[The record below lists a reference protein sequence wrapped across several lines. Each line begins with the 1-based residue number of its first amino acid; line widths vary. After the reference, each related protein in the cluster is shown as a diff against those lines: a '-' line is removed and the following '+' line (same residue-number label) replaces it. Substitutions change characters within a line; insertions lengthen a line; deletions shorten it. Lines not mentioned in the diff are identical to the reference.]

1 MSALRRVVL
10 KLFNVM
16 RPGWREREL
25 AREMSAHLALIED
38 DFIRRGMTREQA
50 RLAARRAFGG
60 VEHAKDLHRDARSFP
75 WLDDARRDVQYAIR
89 TLRRSPGFAGVAV
102 LTIALGI
109 GANTAI
115 FSVLDAVLL
124 HPLPFKEADRLVR
137 LYENVPASESP
148 NGRPR
153 RLGGID
159 AVEFLALRA
168 QARTVSHVVA
178 HAIALV
184 SVSGGIDTSQREL
197 TALSSTAFAMLGV
210 QPILGRS
217 FTPEEEQPGLDK
229 VIVLSYAA
237 WQRYFGGD
245 PAVLGKALTFNG
257 NTFSGGVAL
266 GDDYIVVGVMPPD
279 FRFPD
284 DHTQFWTPFPVTP
297 PEPGRTR
304 RLAMTARLADGVS
317 PEAAAAEITSI
328 ALSVRG
334 QRPGAVPDASGPP
347 RFDVVGVQTEVG
359 DSVRPA
365 LQVLT
370 VAVAFVLLI
379 ACANV
384 ANLLLARAA
393 SRQREIAVRIAIG
406 AGRGRLMRQLLTES
420 LLLSAVGG
428 AAGTLLAAA
437 GVELFRRLATDLG
450 RIDLG
455 ALGITFPRLDAIRI
469 NSQVLLFAM
478 AISVGSGLLFG
489 ALPALRHAFDGR
501 LDALRGRRLNAQD
514 VLVVVEMALATVLFV
529 ASGLLI
535 HSFVRLARVEVG
547 YDPTNVLT
555 FQVSLPGPRRPIPE
569 LKTAEDLVSRLRA
582 IPGVQSAAYANQLP
596 LVALENGLQIRST
609 AEPPPYPAQGPP
621 QRGADARLV
630 SRDYLQTMAI
640 RVIAGRPFD
649 DRDSASAP
657 RVLIINRTLAYRD
670 FSDGNPVGTIIYLGR
685 DTAPWEIIGVVDD
698 VRQTGLDREPA
709 PQMFLSLE
717 QWNAPQV
724 PIFPAGA
731 YYAIRSA
738 SEPSSAFGHVRDVV
752 RQLDPRASLENVA
765 TMDQIIANRM
775 TRPRMYAVLLGI
787 FAAIAVALAAAGIY
801 GVVAYSVSQRT
812 REIGI
817 RVALGARSSAV
828 LRLVMGQSAR
838 LSIAG
843 VVIGLAGAMW
853 TTRYLQGLL
862 FGLTPLDPATF
873 AAVALLFL
881 AVATAA
887 SYVPARRATTVDPSV
902 ALRAE

>member
-1 MSALRRVVL
+1 MSALRRAVVR
-10 KLFNVM
+10 LFNAV
-16 RPGWREREL
+16 RPSRREGDLSREV
-25 AREMSAHLALIED
+25 SAHLALIED
-38 DFIRRGMTREQA
+38 DFIRRGMTRDAA
-50 RLAARRAFGG
+50 RLAARRVLGG
-60 VEHAKDLHRDARSFP
+60 VAHTKDLHRDARSFL

-124 HPLPFKEADRLVR
+124 HPLPFDDADRLIR
-137 LYENVPASESP
+137 LYENVPASETP

-159 AVEFLALRA
+159 AREFLAVRA
-168 QARTVSHVVA
+168 QARTLSHVVA

-184 SVSGGIDTSQREL
+184 SVAGGADTSQREL
-197 TALSSTAFAMLGV
+197 TALSSATFAMLGV

-217 FTPEEEQPGLDK
+217 FTPDEEQPGRDK
-229 VIVLSYAA
+229 VIILSHGA
-237 WQRYFGGD
+237 WQRHFGGD
-245 PAVLGKALTFNG
+245 PAALGGTVTFNG

-266 GDDYIVVGVMPPD
+266 GEDYTVVGVMPPD
-279 FRFPD
+279 FHFPD
-284 DHTQFWTPFPVTP
+284 DNTQFWTPFPVTP
-297 PEPGRTR
+297 PEPGRPR
-304 RLAMTARLADGVS
+304 RLAMMARLADGV
-317 PEAAAAEITSI
+317 PLAAAAAEIEEI

-334 QRPGAVPDASGPP
+334 QQPGAAADGQP
-347 RFDVVGVQTEVG
+347 RFEVVGVEGEVG
-359 DSVRPA
+359 ESVRPA
-365 LQVLT
+365 LRVLT

-393 SRQREIAVRIAIG
+393 SRQREMAVRIAIG
-406 AGRGRLMRQLLTES
+406 AGRGRLIRQLLTES
-420 LLLSAVGG
+420 LLLSAAGG

-437 GVELFRRLATDLG
+437 GIELFRRLATDLG

-455 ALGITFPRLDAIRI
+455 GIGMAFPRVEAIRI
-469 NSQVLLFAM
+469 NSQVLLFAI
-478 AISVGSGLLFG
+478 AISIGSGLLFG
-489 ALPALRHAFDGR
+489 ALPALRHAFDSR
-501 LDALRGRRLNAQD
+501 LEALKGRRLNAQAL
-514 VLVVVEMALATVLFV
+514 LVVAEIAMATVLLIGG
-529 ASGLLI
+529 GLLV
-535 HSFVRLARVEVG
+535 HSFVKLARVEVG

-555 FQVSLPGPRRPIPE
+555 FQVSLPGSQRPVAE
-569 LKTAEDLVSRLRA
+569 LKTFAEELAGRLRS

-596 LVALENGLQIRST
+596 LVALENGLQIRAT
-609 AEPPPYPAQGPP
+609 AELPQPAQGPP
-621 QRGADARLV
+621 ARGADAQLV
-630 SRDYLQTMAI
+630 SSEYLQTMGI
-640 RVIAGRPFD
+640 RVIAGRPFAD
-649 DRDSASAP
+649 GDSASAP
-657 RVLIINRTLAYRD
+657 RVLIINRTLARRD
-670 FSDGNPVGTIIYLGR
+670 FSDVHPVGTTIYLGR

-709 PQMFLSLE
+709 PQMFLNLR

-724 PIFPAGA
+724 SVFPAGA
-731 YYAIRSA
+731 YYAIRTSGV
-738 SEPSSAFGHVRDVV
+738 PLLTFGHVRDVV
-752 RQLDPRASLENVA
+752 RHLEPRASIENVA

-775 TRPRMYAVLLGI
+775 TRPRMYAVLLGV
-787 FAAIAVALAAAGIY
+787 FAAMAVALAAAGIY
-801 GVVAYSVSQRT
+801 GVMAYSVAQRT

-817 RVALGARSSAV
+817 RVALGARPNAV
-828 LRLVMGQSAR
+828 LSLVMGQSAL

-843 VVIGLAGAMW
+843 VAIGLAGAMW

-873 AAVALLFL
+873 AGVALVFL

-887 SYVPARRATTVDPSV
+887 AYVPARRATTVDPSV